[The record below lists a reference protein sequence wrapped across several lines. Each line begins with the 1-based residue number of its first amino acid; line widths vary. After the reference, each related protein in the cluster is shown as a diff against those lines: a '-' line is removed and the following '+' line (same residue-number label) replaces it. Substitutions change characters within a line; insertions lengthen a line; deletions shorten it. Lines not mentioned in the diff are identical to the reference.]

1 MKRVLSQLSLVLA
14 GFVSVGALLHASAAE
29 PEKPKAGASK
39 PKAKAAGAKD
49 HPGLPAPDYL
59 PESARALLRKKMDR
73 HGQDARDLMFG
84 VTLLRYDLAR
94 AAAQRIASEPR
105 IERPEA
111 GGENEPAAFLPER
124 FFVLQGEVRRR
135 AEALAAAAGKKDD
148 AALAESYGLLMQ
160 TCVSCH
166 SAYLKRE

>member
-1 MKRVLSQLSLVLA
+1 MKRALSYLSLVLA
-14 GFVSVGALLHASAAE
+14 GGLSLGALPYASAAE

-39 PKAKAAGAKD
+39 PKTKAGEAQG

-59 PESARALLRKKMDR
+59 PESARTLLRKKMAR

-94 AAAQRIASEPR
+94 ATAERIAAEPR
-105 IERPEA
+105 LERPQA
-111 GGENEPAAFLPER
+111 GAEDEPAAFLPER
-124 FFVLQGEVRRR
+124 FFVLQDELRRR
-135 AEALAAAAGKKDD
+135 AQAVATAAGKKDD
-148 AALAESYGLLMQ
+148 PALAESYGLLMQ